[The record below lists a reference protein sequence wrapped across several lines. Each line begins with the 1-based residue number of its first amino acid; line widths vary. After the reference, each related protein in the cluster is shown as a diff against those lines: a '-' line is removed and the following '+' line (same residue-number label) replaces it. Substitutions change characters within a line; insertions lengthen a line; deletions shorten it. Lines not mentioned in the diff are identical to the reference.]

1 MCDTPF
7 KTPLRPFRTPKSTS
21 DSDESTTS
29 EGGTSNAGSI
39 GDLTIVALYDEF
51 KRLIDQKLDDK
62 DRLLDSFLNF
72 AEETKLL
79 HMEWKKALAECHRL
93 QNVLN
98 DKISEN
104 NELIKSLHNARDL
117 LDAEKKKRKNVENEL
132 AFLERKID
140 HFCTDLTKDHRNKL
154 VDETREQIRTLNS
167 GRTMWTD
174 PDRLSAI
181 REVNTTGSI
190 LSDFSFSRSEDDLD
204 SSRSLRTGREWNKRQ
219 PFSDKN
225 AEPASKKRRSS
236 SNKVV
241 DIGPTETVK
250 ATTTLTIT
258 KDGPI
263 TATSIIESVPKTD
276 VEGDIAPSN
285 LVFESWARQE
295 NKYSTPTQER
305 NNHFRQHCFQQ
316 KTIVMPENC
325 TACEKRVRFGRS
337 ALKYY
342 TPTTP
347 PMVPSLIVHCVNEI
361 EQRGLNELGIYRIPG
376 SEKDVKG
383 LKERFLTGRQTPN
396 LKEVDIHVISGC
408 VKDFLRL
415 LREPLITYA
424 RWNDFI
430 QAAKAKDPQDIEP
443 ALYEIIS
450 QLPQPNRDTLA
461 YMILHLKKVAESP
474 ECKMP
479 ASNLAKV
486 FAPTIV
492 GYSSDD
498 PDPNK
503 LIEETKC
510 IMKVMSHI
518 IDLPSDY
525 WSTFVNICSAPSSG
539 RLQQT
544 PSTDSLLRPMTSR
557 IFTPGGRADLGKLK
571 RKREG
576 NVRVLEKKIED
587 IAELDKE
594 MLKPMIENEGDE
606 VDVDVEVAKAYEIS
620 SKYNSLE
627 LTWKV

>member
-1 MCDTPF
+1 MCDNPF
-7 KTPLRPFRTPKSTS
+7 KPPLRPFRTPKSTS

-79 HMEWKKALAECHRL
+79 QMEWKNALAACHRL

-104 NELIKSLHNARDL
+104 NELFNNLHNARDL
-117 LDAEKKKRKNVENEL
+117 LDAERKKRKNVENEL

-140 HFCTDLTKDHRNKL
+140 HFCTDLIKDHRNKL
-154 VDETREQIRTLNS
+154 VDETREKIRALNS
-167 GRTMWTD
+167 IRTMWTD
-174 PDRLSAI
+174 PDRSSAI

-204 SSRSLRTGREWNKRQ
+204 SSRSLKTGREWNKRQ

-225 AEPASKKRRSS
+225 AEPALKKRRSS

-241 DIGPTETVK
+241 DIGPNETI
-250 ATTTLTIT
+250 TTTLTVT
-258 KDGPI
+258 KDDPI
-263 TATSIIESVPKTD
+263 TATSIIESVPKID
-276 VEGDIAPSN
+276 REGNIAPSN
-285 LVFESWARQE
+285 LVFESWARQDS
-295 NKYSTPTQER
+295 KYSTLTQEK
-305 NNHFRQHCFQQ
+305 NNNFRQHCFQQ

-325 TACEKRVRFGRS
+325 TACEKRIRFGRS
-337 ALKYY
+337 ALKCKECKSLCHMECKDLLSLPCVPTMNTPSNKKVPGTISDY

-347 PMVPSLIVHCVNEI
+347 PMVASLIVHCVNEI
-361 EQRGLNELGIYRIPG
+361 EQRGLNELGIYRISG

-396 LKEVDIHVISGC
+396 LKELDIHVICGC

-415 LREPLITYA
+415 LREPLTTYA

-430 QAAKAKDPQDIEP
+430 QAAKAEDPQDIEP

-461 YMILHLKKVAESP
+461 YMILHLKKIAESP

-479 ASNLAKV
+479 ASNLAKI

-492 GYSSDD
+492 GYSSDN
-498 PDPNK
+498 PDHNK
-503 LIEETKC
+503 LIEETKG
-510 IMKVMSHI
+510 IMKVMNHI

-525 WSTFVNICSAPSSG
+525 WSSFVNICTAPSSD

-544 PSTDSLLRPMTSR
+544 PSTDSLLRPMTCR
-557 IFTPGGRADLGKLK
+557 IFTPGGRADLDKSK

-576 NVRVLEKKIED
+576 KMFNTPPTYK
-587 IAELDKE
+587 
-594 MLKPMIENEGDE
+594 
-606 VDVDVEVAKAYEIS
+606 
-620 SKYNSLE
+620 
-627 LTWKV
+627 